1 LLAKRIVP
9 CLDVAGG
16 RVVKGV
22 NFEGLRDAG
31 DPVER
36 AALYERQGADEIVF
50 LDITASVERRDTLVD
65 LVSRTSESVFIPF
78 TVGGGVRTVEDIGRV
93 LAAGADKVGINTR
106 AVEEPDLVNRG
117 AEAFGSQ
124 CIVVAIDAK
133 RSGDRWE
140 VFTHGGRTP
149 TGLDALEWAREVVAR
164 GAGEL
169 LVTSIDADGTR
180 AGYDIPLLRA
190 LAEWAPVPIVASG
203 GAGSL
208 DDFRGA
214 LQEGGADAALAA
226 SVFHYGTYTVGQVKD
241 YLAEHGVAVRPAG
254 SPDPTQ

>member
-50 LDITASVERRDTLVD
+50 LDITASVERRDTLIE

-78 TVGGGVRTVEDIGRV
+78 TVGGGVRTIEDIGRV
-93 LAAGADKVGINTR
+93 LGAGADKVGINTR
-106 AVEEPDLVNRG
+106 AVEEPDLISRG
-117 AEAFGSQ
+117 ADSFGSQ

-133 RSGDRWE
+133 RTGDGWE
-140 VFTHGGRTP
+140 VYTHGGRTP
-149 TGLDALEWAREVVAR
+149 TGIDALTWSREAVKR

-180 AGYDIPLLRA
+180 AGYDIELLRA
-190 LAEWAPVPIVASG
+190 LAGWAPVPIVASG

-208 DDFRGA
+208 DDFRLA
-214 LQEGGADAALAA
+214 FQHGGADAALAA
-226 SVFHYGTYTVGQVKD
+226 SVFHYGTYSVGEVKD
-241 YLAEHGVAVRPAG
+241 YLARHEIPVRRH
-254 SPDPTQ
+254 D